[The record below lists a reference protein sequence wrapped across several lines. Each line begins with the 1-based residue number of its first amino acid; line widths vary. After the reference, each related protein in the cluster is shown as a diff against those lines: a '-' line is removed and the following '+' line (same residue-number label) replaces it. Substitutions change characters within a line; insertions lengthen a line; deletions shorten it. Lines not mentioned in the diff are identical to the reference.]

1 MVQKEG
7 PLATTAIASPP
18 RAATIPIWRR
28 ASFRRGLTGW
38 LFAAPIL
45 IYFSIFV
52 FGPILA
58 SLVMMFFDWNGF
70 GPLTQAKWVGVGN
83 VQELFRDQKFLG
95 SFYNTFIYA
104 IVVVTSGVVLG
115 LLLALVLNEV
125 TRFVGFIRATY
136 YLPVMLPITAMSLLW
151 GLMFQTRY
159 GFFNQILNWLGFAPV
174 GWLINPNIAILSI
187 SLMVVWKGLGWY
199 MVIFLAGLKAI
210 PEEFYEA
217 ARVDGAN
224 GWQQFWRITLPLLRP
239 TLLFV
244 LVVTIIG
251 SLQVFSPIFIMTQGG
266 PANATNVVVY
276 WVYITAFQFLRFGY
290 ATAQA
295 VFLFLVIMVITMIQ
309 LRVFRE
315 GGLTSH
321 Y

>member
-1 MVQKEG
+1 MAV
-7 PLATTAIASPP
+7 ATALP
-18 RAATIPIWRR
+18 RTMSRPFWRR
-28 ASFRRGLTGW
+28 AGFRRGLTGW

-45 IYFSIFV
+45 IYFTIFV

-58 SLVMMFFDWNGF
+58 SLAMMFFEWNGF
-70 GPLTQAKWVGVGN
+70 GPLSQAKWVGLQN
-83 VQELFRDQKFLG
+83 MSELLRDEKFLG
-95 SFYNTFIYA
+95 SFSNTFLYA
-104 IVVVTSGVVLG
+104 VVVVVSGVVFG
-115 LLLALVLNEV
+115 LLLALVLNGIN
-125 TRFVGFIRATY
+125 RFVSLVRATY

-151 GLMFQTRY
+151 GLMYQQRY
-159 GFFNQILNWLGFAPV
+159 GLFNQILGAAGLPSVA
-174 GWLINPNIAILSI
+174 WLIDPAIALFSI
-187 SLMVVWKGLGWY
+187 CLMVIWKGLGWY

-210 PEEFYEA
+210 PEDFYEA
-217 ARVDGAN
+217 SRVDGAT
-224 GWQQFWRITLPLLRP
+224 GWQQFWYITLPLLRP

-290 ATAQA
+290 ATAMA
-295 VFLFLVIMVITMIQ
+295 VFLFLVIMVITAIQ

-315 GGLTSH
+315 GGLTS
-321 Y
+321 YY

>member
-1 MVQKEG
+1 MAV
-7 PLATTAIASPP
+7 ATALP
-18 RAATIPIWRR
+18 RTTSRPFWRR
-28 ASFRRGLTGW
+28 AGFRRGLTSW

-45 IYFSIFV
+45 IYFTIFV

-58 SLVMMFFDWNGF
+58 SLAMMFFEWNGF
-70 GPLTQAKWVGVGN
+70 GPLSQAKWVGLQN
-83 VQELFRDQKFLG
+83 MSELLRDEKFLG
-95 SFYNTFIYA
+95 SFSNTFLYA
-104 IVVVTSGVVLG
+104 IVVVVSGVVFG
-115 LLLALVLNEV
+115 LLLALVLNGIN
-125 TRFVGFIRATY
+125 RFVSLVRATY

-151 GLMFQTRY
+151 GLMYQQRY
-159 GFFNQILNWLGFAPV
+159 GLFNQILGAAGLPSVA
-174 GWLINPNIAILSI
+174 WLIDPAIALFSI
-187 SLMVVWKGLGWY
+187 CLMVIWKGLGWY

-210 PEEFYEA
+210 PEDFYEA
-217 ARVDGAN
+217 SKVDGAT
-224 GWQQFWRITLPLLRP
+224 GWQQFWYITLPLLRP

-290 ATAQA
+290 ATAMA
-295 VFLFLVIMVITMIQ
+295 VFLFLVIMVITAIQ

-315 GGLTSH
+315 GGLTS
-321 Y
+321 YY

>member
-1 MVQKEG
+1 MAV
-7 PLATTAIASPP
+7 ATALP
-18 RAATIPIWRR
+18 RSMSRPFWRR
-28 ASFRRGLTGW
+28 AGFRRGLTGW

-45 IYFSIFV
+45 IYFTIFV

-58 SLVMMFFDWNGF
+58 SLAMMFFEWNGF
-70 GPLTQAKWVGVGN
+70 GPLNQAKWVGLQN
-83 VQELFRDQKFLG
+83 MSELLRDEKFLG
-95 SFYNTFIYA
+95 SFRNTFLYA
-104 IVVVTSGVVLG
+104 VIVVVSGVVFG
-115 LLLALVLNEV
+115 LLLALVLNGIN
-125 TRFVGFIRATY
+125 RFVSLVRATY

-151 GLMFQTRY
+151 GLMYQQRY
-159 GFFNQILNWLGFAPV
+159 GLFNQILGAAGLPSIA
-174 GWLINPNIAILSI
+174 WLIDPAIALFSI
-187 SLMVVWKGLGWY
+187 CLMVIWKGLGWY

-210 PEEFYEA
+210 PEDFYEA
-217 ARVDGAN
+217 SKVDGAT
-224 GWQQFWRITLPLLRP
+224 GWQQFWSITLPLLRP

-290 ATAQA
+290 ATAMA
-295 VFLFLVIMVITMIQ
+295 VFLFLVIMVITAIQ

-315 GGLTSH
+315 GGLTS
-321 Y
+321 YY

>member
-1 MVQKEG
+1 MAV
-7 PLATTAIASPP
+7 ATALP
-18 RAATIPIWRR
+18 RSMSRPFWRR
-28 ASFRRGLTGW
+28 AGFRRGLTGW

-45 IYFSIFV
+45 IYFTIFV

-58 SLVMMFFDWNGF
+58 SLAMMFFEWNGF
-70 GPLTQAKWVGVGN
+70 GPLNQAKWVGLQN
-83 VQELFRDQKFLG
+83 MSELLRDEKFLG
-95 SFYNTFIYA
+95 SFRNTFLYA
-104 IVVVTSGVVLG
+104 VIVVVSGVVFG
-115 LLLALVLNEV
+115 LLLALVLNGIN
-125 TRFVGFIRATY
+125 RFVSLVRATY

-151 GLMFQTRY
+151 GLMYQQRY
-159 GFFNQILNWLGFAPV
+159 GLFNQILGAAGLPSIA
-174 GWLINPNIAILSI
+174 WLIDPAIALFSI
-187 SLMVVWKGLGWY
+187 CLMVIWKGLGWY

-210 PEEFYEA
+210 PEDFYEA
-217 ARVDGAN
+217 SRVDGAT
-224 GWQQFWRITLPLLRP
+224 GWQQFWSITLPLLRP

-290 ATAQA
+290 ATAMA
-295 VFLFLVIMVITMIQ
+295 VFLFLVIMIITAIQ

-315 GGLTSH
+315 GGLTS
-321 Y
+321 YY

>member
-1 MVQKEG
+1 M
-7 PLATTAIASPP
+7 ATATMASP
-18 RAATIPIWRR
+18 RTIETPFWRR
-28 ASFRRGLTGW
+28 ASFRRAVTGW

-45 IYFSIFV
+45 IYFTIFV
-52 FGPILA
+52 FGPIIA
-58 SLVMMFFDWNGF
+58 SLVMMFFSWNGF
-70 GPLTQAKWVGVGN
+70 GPLTHAEWVGLGN

-95 SFYNTFIYA
+95 SFRNTFIYA
-104 IVVVTSGVVLG
+104 VVVVGSGVVFG
-115 LLLALVLNEV
+115 LLLALVLNGV
-125 TRFVGFIRATY
+125 TRFVGFVRATY

-151 GLMFQTRY
+151 GLLYQPRY
-159 GFFNQILNWLGFAPV
+159 GFFNQMLTSLGFAPV
-174 GWLINPNIAILSI
+174 GWLINPNLAILSI

-217 ARVDGAN
+217 ARVDGAT

-295 VFLFLVIMVITMIQ
+295 VFLFVVIMVITLIQ
-309 LRVFRE
+309 LRLFRE

>member
-1 MVQKEG
+1 MAV
-7 PLATTAIASPP
+7 ATTFPP
-18 RAATIPIWRR
+18 QRTATPFWRR
-28 ASFRRGLTGW
+28 AGFRRGLTGW

-45 IYFSIFV
+45 LYFSIFV

-58 SLVMMFFDWNGF
+58 SLLMMFFDWNGF
-70 GPLTQAKWVGVGN
+70 GALAQAKWVGLGN
-83 VQELFRDQKFLG
+83 LAELLRDEKFLG
-95 SFYNTFIYA
+95 SFRNTFIYA
-104 IVVVTSGVVLG
+104 IVTVTCGVVFG
-115 LLLALVLNEV
+115 LALALVLNNV
-125 TRFVGFIRATY
+125 TRFIGFVRATY
-136 YLPVMLPITAMSLLW
+136 YLPVMLPMTAMSLLW
-151 GLMFQTRY
+151 GLMYQTRY
-159 GFFNQILNWLGFAPV
+159 GLFNQLLGLAGAPQV
-174 GWLINPNIAILSI
+174 GWLINPSIAIFAI
-187 SLMVVWKGLGWY
+187 CLMVVWKGLGWY

-217 ARVDGAN
+217 ARVDGATS
-224 GWQQFWRITLPLLRP
+224 WQQFWGITLPLLRP

-251 SLQVFSPIFIMTQGG
+251 SLQVFSPVFIMTQGG

-295 VFLFLVIMVITMIQ
+295 VFLFLVIMVITFIQ

-315 GGLTSH
+315 GGLTS
-321 Y
+321 YY

>member
-1 MVQKEG
+1 MAV
-7 PLATTAIASPP
+7 ATALP
-18 RAATIPIWRR
+18 RSMPRPFWRR
-28 ASFRRGLTGW
+28 AGFRRGLTGW

-45 IYFSIFV
+45 IYFMIFV

-58 SLVMMFFDWNGF
+58 SLAMMFFEWNGF
-70 GPLTQAKWVGVGN
+70 GPLSQAKWVGLQN
-83 VQELFRDQKFLG
+83 MSELLRDEKFLG
-95 SFYNTFIYA
+95 SFTNTFLYA
-104 IVVVTSGVVLG
+104 IVVVVSGVVFG
-115 LLLALVLNEV
+115 LLLALVLNGV
-125 TRFVGFIRATY
+125 NRFVSLVRATY

-151 GLMFQTRY
+151 GLMYQQRY
-159 GFFNQILNWLGFAPV
+159 GLFNQILGAAGLPSVA
-174 GWLINPNIAILSI
+174 WLIDPAIALFSI
-187 SLMVVWKGLGWY
+187 CLMVIWKGLGWY

-210 PEEFYEA
+210 PEDFYEA
-217 ARVDGAN
+217 SKVDGAT
-224 GWQQFWRITLPLLRP
+224 GWQQFWYITLPLLRP

-290 ATAQA
+290 ATAMA
-295 VFLFLVIMVITMIQ
+295 VFLFLVIMVITAIQ

-315 GGLTSH
+315 GGLTS
-321 Y
+321 YY

>member
-1 MVQKEG
+1 MAV
-7 PLATTAIASPP
+7 ATALP
-18 RAATIPIWRR
+18 RTTSRPFWRR
-28 ASFRRGLTGW
+28 AGFRRGLTGW

-45 IYFSIFV
+45 IYFTIFV

-58 SLVMMFFDWNGF
+58 SLAMMFFEWNGF
-70 GPLTQAKWVGVGN
+70 GPLSQAKWVGLQN
-83 VQELFRDQKFLG
+83 MSELLRDEKFLG
-95 SFYNTFIYA
+95 SFSNTFLYA
-104 IVVVTSGVVLG
+104 IVVVVSGVVFG
-115 LLLALVLNEV
+115 LLLALVLNGIN
-125 TRFVGFIRATY
+125 RFVSLVRATY

-151 GLMFQTRY
+151 GLMYQQRY
-159 GFFNQILNWLGFAPV
+159 GLFNQILGAAGLPSVA
-174 GWLINPNIAILSI
+174 WLIDPAIALFSI
-187 SLMVVWKGLGWY
+187 CLMVIWKGLGWY

-210 PEEFYEA
+210 PEDFYEA
-217 ARVDGAN
+217 SKVDGAT
-224 GWQQFWRITLPLLRP
+224 GWQQFWYITLPLLRP

-290 ATAQA
+290 ATAMA
-295 VFLFLVIMVITMIQ
+295 VFLFLVIMVITAIQ

-315 GGLTSH
+315 GGLTS
-321 Y
+321 YY

>member
-1 MVQKEG
+1 M
-7 PLATTAIASPP
+7 ATATATAPAQL
-18 RAATIPIWRR
+18 RGIPIWRR
-28 ASFRRGLTGW
+28 AGFRRGLTGW

-45 IYFSIFV
+45 IYFTIFV
-52 FGPILA
+52 FGPIIA
-58 SLVMMFFDWNGF
+58 SLVMMFFSWNGF
-70 GPLTQAKWVGVGN
+70 GPLSHAEWVGLGN
-83 VQELFRDQKFLG
+83 AQELLRDQKFLG
-95 SFYNTFIYA
+95 SFRNTFIYA
-104 IVVVTSGVVLG
+104 VVVVGSGVVFG
-115 LLLALVLNEV
+115 LLLALVLNGV
-125 TRFVGFIRATY
+125 TRFVGLVRATY

-151 GLMFQTRY
+151 GLLYQPRY
-159 GFFNQILNWLGFAPV
+159 GFFNQVLTSFGFSPV

-224 GWQQFWRITLPLLRP
+224 SWQQFWGITLPLLRP

-290 ATAQA
+290 ASAQA

-309 LRVFRE
+309 LRLFRD

>member
-1 MVQKEG
+1 MAV
-7 PLATTAIASPP
+7 ATALP
-18 RAATIPIWRR
+18 RTTSRPFWRR
-28 ASFRRGLTGW
+28 AGFRRGLTGW

-45 IYFSIFV
+45 IYFTIFV

-58 SLVMMFFDWNGF
+58 SLAMMFFEWNGF
-70 GPLTQAKWVGVGN
+70 GPLSQAKWVGLQN
-83 VQELFRDQKFLG
+83 MSELLRDEKFLG
-95 SFYNTFIYA
+95 SFSNTFLYA
-104 IVVVTSGVVLG
+104 IVVVVSGVVFG
-115 LLLALVLNEV
+115 LLLALVLNGIN
-125 TRFVGFIRATY
+125 RFVSLVRATY

-151 GLMFQTRY
+151 GLMYQQRY
-159 GFFNQILNWLGFAPV
+159 GLFNQILGAAGLPSVA
-174 GWLINPNIAILSI
+174 WLIDPAIALFSI
-187 SLMVVWKGLGWY
+187 CLMVIWKGLGWY

-210 PEEFYEA
+210 PEDFYEA
-217 ARVDGAN
+217 SKVDGAT
-224 GWQQFWRITLPLLRP
+224 GWQQFWYITLPLLRP

-290 ATAQA
+290 ATAMA
-295 VFLFLVIMVITMIQ
+295 VFLFLGIMVITAIQ

-315 GGLTSH
+315 GGLTS
-321 Y
+321 YY

>member
-1 MVQKEG
+1 MAV
-7 PLATTAIASPP
+7 ATALP
-18 RAATIPIWRR
+18 RTMSRPFWRR
-28 ASFRRGLTGW
+28 AGFRRGLTGW

-45 IYFSIFV
+45 IYFTIFV

-58 SLVMMFFDWNGF
+58 SLAMMFFEWNGF
-70 GPLTQAKWVGVGN
+70 GPLSQAKWVGLQN
-83 VQELFRDQKFLG
+83 MSELLRDEKFLG
-95 SFYNTFIYA
+95 SFSNTFLYA
-104 IVVVTSGVVLG
+104 IVVVVSGVVFG
-115 LLLALVLNEV
+115 LLLALVLNGIN
-125 TRFVGFIRATY
+125 RFVSLVRATY

-151 GLMFQTRY
+151 GLMYQQRY
-159 GFFNQILNWLGFAPV
+159 GLFNQILGAAGLPSVA
-174 GWLINPNIAILSI
+174 WLIDPAIALFSI
-187 SLMVVWKGLGWY
+187 CLMVIWKGLGWY

-210 PEEFYEA
+210 PEDFYEA
-217 ARVDGAN
+217 SKVDGAT
-224 GWQQFWRITLPLLRP
+224 GWQQFWYITLPLLRP

-290 ATAQA
+290 ATAMA
-295 VFLFLVIMVITMIQ
+295 VFLFLVIMVITAIQ

-315 GGLTSH
+315 GGLTS
-321 Y
+321 YY